1 MKQQREKYVTFGGY
15 IEKNLLS
22 TNTGKVVMYIVIGIG
37 ILYGSK
43 YLFNGLAESIRKKK
57 NLKQSIKE

>member
-1 MKQQREKYVTFGGY
+1 MRKRQSSASRNY
-15 IEKNLLS
+15 IEESFENS
-22 TNTGKVVMYIVIGIG
+22 NTGKYLFYVMIGIG

-43 YLFNGLAESIRKKK
+43 FLFNGMAESIRAFK